1 MKWRTLAW
9 LVLCA
14 GCASERVVV
23 RGGPSVSSV
32 QRIVVTETPKVF
44 VYAAASPSGGVVMR
58 VVKAKE
64 CALLA
69 QEEVPYV
76 LTEKGDGDAVPE
88 PLAPGATRREVSRE
102 PCESVAYEGATITAL
117 GPSGLAAGVTGVAGV
132 WFVSQPADG
141 RWSVLVDGAPVP
153 LVWSPPVP
161 R

>member
-1 MKWRTLAW
+1 MKWWSLSW

-23 RGGPSVSSV
+23 RSGPPVSSV

-58 VVKAKE
+58 AVKAKE

-76 LTEKGDGDAVPE
+76 LTEKGDGAAPE

-102 PCESVAYEGATITAL
+102 PCEAVAYEGAAITAL
-117 GPSGLAAGVTGVAGV
+117 GPLGLATGVTGAAGV
-132 WFVSQPADG
+132 WFLSQPPDG
-141 RWSVLVDGAPVP
+141 RWSVLVDGVPAP
-153 LVWSPPVP
+153 LVWSSPVAH
-161 R
+161 